1 METQERIVILSCVV
15 EQDIQNIYLYGLET
29 FGKNAAETFKAELL
43 FMIRSLKNLYEIHP
57 ECRYLTTKGRIYRN
71 IIFGSYL
78 IIYRI
83 TPQKIEILKAIN
95 SRMSISKIKLVRKI
109 KLD

>member
-1 METQERIVILSCVV
+1 METEERIVILSSII
-15 EQDIQNIYLYGLET
+15 EQDIQNIYLYGIET
-29 FGKNAAETFKAELL
+29 FGKNAAETFKTELF
-43 FMIRSLKNLYEIHP
+43 FMIRSLKKSYELHP

-71 IIFGSYL
+71 IIFGSYI

-83 TPQKIEILKAIN
+83 TPLKIEVLKAIN
-95 SRMSISKIKLVRKI
+95 SRMSITKIKMVRKI